1 MNFFVVIGAAAII
14 GAIVWYAWFTRN
26 EGKPPQSPPTAD

>member
-14 GAIVWYAWFTRN
+14 GAVVWFTWFTRN
-26 EGKPPQSPPTAD
+26 EGKPPSPPTAD